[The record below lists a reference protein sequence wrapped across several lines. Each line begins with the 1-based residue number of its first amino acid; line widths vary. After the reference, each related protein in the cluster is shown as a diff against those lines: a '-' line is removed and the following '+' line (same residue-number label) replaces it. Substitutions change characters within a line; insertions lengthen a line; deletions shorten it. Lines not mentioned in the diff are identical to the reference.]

1 MNELAA
7 NILNSM
13 PGETRFNQKDADVL
27 KKHSALL
34 LELEDVVVSGFYDS
48 LFAHPAANAILTKE
62 GTREDREKALR
73 TWWKRT
79 LTSEINESYWGW
91 QAFVG
96 LVHVKQKVSNSLII
110 GMWGWILNTLSTTLK
125 DRLTPDELSELMS
138 SFTRLAAT
146 IQSLIAESYLENY
159 LQAIRQATGFK
170 QELID
175 RIVGTQ
181 IDGMLKASVKN

>member
-1 MNELAA
+1 MNDLAIK
-7 NILNSM
+7 ILNSM
-13 PGETRFNQKDADVL
+13 PEDTRFNQKDAEVL

-34 LELEDVVVSGFYDS
+34 LGLEDAVVAGFYDL
-48 LFAHPAANAILTKE
+48 LFAHPGANAILTKE
-62 GTREDREKALR
+62 GSREEREKTLR
-73 TWWKRT
+73 MWWSRT

-96 LVHVKQKVSNSLII
+96 LVHVKQKVSNALII
-110 GMWGWILNTLSTTLK
+110 AMWGWILSTLNGALK
-125 DRLTPDELSELMS
+125 DRLTPAEHGELMD

-146 IQSLIAESYLENY
+146 IQALIAESYLENY

-181 IDGMLKASVKN
+181 IDSMIKANVTH